1 MGPRT
6 SAPAPGDTV
15 RVTEHAVTVA
25 APPDTVHRLVA
36 DVSGWPDL
44 FGPTVHVDVLA
55 DAPPEGGEQRLHL
68 WATAHGAVRN
78 WTSVRT
84 LDPVARTVAFRQL
97 VPAPPVASMGGTW
110 RVEPLDDGLSRVVLL
125 HDFRA
130 VADDP
135 EAERLITAAVDRN
148 SAAELDALKRAAEQG
163 AHREELRFSFHDTH
177 TVRAEADEVYAFL
190 ERADRWPERLPH
202 VARLDLREEAA
213 SDPASDG
220 ARTAATVQQME
231 MATLAPDGS
240 EHITE
245 SVRLCFPGRRTIVY
259 KQLRTPPALA
269 CHTGRWTV
277 EPAADGTVAVTSA
290 HTVVLD
296 PEGVRALLGTDAS
309 PADARARVREALGA
323 NSTTTLRH
331 AGRFAERRGQS

>member
-1 MGPRT
+1 MGPT
-6 SAPAPGDTV
+6 TDPAPGAA

-25 APPDTVHRLVA
+25 ASPDVVHRLVA
-36 DVSGWPDL
+36 DVSGWPTL

-84 LDPVARTVAFRQL
+84 LDPAARTVTFRQT
-97 VPAPPVASMGGTW
+97 VPAPPVAHMGGTW
-110 RVEPLDDGLSRVVLL
+110 RVEPDGDGGSRVVLL

-130 VADDP
+130 VGDDP
-135 EAERLITAAVDRN
+135 EAEHLITAAVDRN
-148 SAAELDALKRAAEQG
+148 STAELDALKRAAEQG
-163 AHREELRFSFHDTH
+163 TGRDALRFSFHDTH
-177 TVRAEADEVYAFL
+177 TVRAAADDVYAFL
-190 ERADRWPERLPH
+190 ERADLWPERLPH
-202 VARLDLREEAA
+202 VARLELREEAA
-213 SDPASDG
+213 TDPAAHD
-220 ARTAATVQQME
+220 ARAAATVQHME
-231 MATLAPDGS
+231 MVTRAPDGS
-240 EHITE
+240 EHTTA
-245 SVRLCFPGRRTIVY
+245 SVRLCFPGRRTIAY

-277 EPAADGTVAVTSA
+277 EPQADGTLAVTSA

-296 PEGVRALLGTDAS
+296 PEGVRALLGPDTS
-309 PADARARVREALGA
+309 LADARARVRAALGA

-331 AGRFAERRGQS
+331 AGQFAERRNGHA